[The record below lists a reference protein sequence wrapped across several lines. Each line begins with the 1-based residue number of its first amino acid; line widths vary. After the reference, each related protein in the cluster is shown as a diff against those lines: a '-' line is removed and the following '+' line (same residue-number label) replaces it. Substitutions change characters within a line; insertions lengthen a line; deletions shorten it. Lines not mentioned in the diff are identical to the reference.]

1 VESGPATARRAS
13 CLDGQP
19 GHAQAPGR
27 PTLDLFLQLVSIAT
41 GAAPVLLVFYLLAR
55 NGERPSSI
63 GVDATEP
70 GRDLLR
76 GAVPAGRGDLEA
88 HTVNAQVHLLVPDI
102 GGHWRHDKFV
112 ITLPPGHPLAVGSPG
127 PVHLARFADEA
138 WVWLRREASPDY
150 HDQLMATC
158 RKAGFSPDIRH
169 LANSIFTQLTM
180 TASGLG
186 VTLVPNVTA
195 RQIQPSAPHRP
206 LIDRA
211 DIVELCLVSR
221 DGASEPLTE
230 HFLRIATL

>member
-13 CLDGQP
+13 CLDGQR

-102 GGHWRHDKFV
+102 GGHWRRV
-112 ITLPPGHPLAVGSPG
+112 
-127 PVHLARFADEA
+127 
-138 WVWLRREASPDY
+138 
-150 HDQLMATC
+150 
-158 RKAGFSPDIRH
+158 RH
-169 LANSIFTQLTM
+169 
-180 TASGLG
+180 
-186 VTLVPNVTA
+186 
-195 RQIQPSAPHRP
+195 R
-206 LIDRA
+206 
-211 DIVELCLVSR
+211 CLV
-221 DGASEPLTE
+221 
-230 HFLRIATL
+230 